1 MENPSEFNG
10 DVFDSLFDD
19 TTVQVDDQTAPSQTA
34 DVDVNP
40 DLIDDQPKEE
50 PTEID
55 PQEEP
60 IEETPS
66 DYITQFLS
74 SYGIENG
81 TITYEN
87 EDGTTED
94 VNFNDLDD
102 EEKLNILKEIS
113 SPNLSEDEIATINYL
128 RQNNATIQ
136 DVVEYYSQKAV
147 KDYIEKN
154 AGERT
159 YSVDAY
165 SDDEL
170 YVAELK
176 AKYADMTDEEMQA
189 DLNAAKENET
199 LFKKKVDIIRNQYKA
214 QEEEREKENARQQ
227 EERYNNFKD
236 SIYNQINDFSEIS
249 LDYKDTQSDSLSIED
264 SEKDA
269 IYKYIL
275 DRDADGATQ
284 FFKDINDPQKLVEM
298 AWFSLFGKDAISDI
312 SNYWK
317 TQLKNSRKADVS
329 KTQPRSQA
337 TVVKKDV
344 KPRDTFMDHHRFESV
359 IGGDD
364 LL

>member
-19 TTVQVDDQTAPSQTA
+19 NTTPVDDQTATSQTA

-40 DLIDDQPKEE
+40 DLIDDQPKDES
-50 PTEID
+50 TETNT
-55 PQEEP
+55 QEEST
-60 IEETPS
+60 EETHG
-66 DYITQFLS
+66 DYITKFLS
-74 SYGIENG
+74 NYGIENG

-102 EEKLNILKEIS
+102 EEKLNILREIS

-147 KDYIEKN
+147 RDYIEKN

-165 SDDEL
+165 SDDEI
-170 YVAELK
+170 YVAELRN
-176 AKYADMTDEEMQA
+176 KYADMTDEEIEA

-199 LFKKKVDIIRNQYKA
+199 LFKKKVDIIRNQYKVL
-214 QEEEREKENARQQ
+214 EEEREKETVRQQ

-269 IYKYIL
+269 IYRYIL

-298 AWFSLFGKDAISDI
+298 A
-312 SNYWK
+312 
-317 TQLKNSRKADVS
+317 
-329 KTQPRSQA
+329 
-337 TVVKKDV
+337 
-344 KPRDTFMDHHRFESV
+344 
-359 IGGDD
+359 
-364 LL
+364 

>member
-1 MENPSEFNG
+1 MENPSEVNG

-19 TTVQVDDQTAPSQTA
+19 MPPQGNEDSTAASQTEEVEVVTGDIMDDQSTET
-34 DVDVNP
+34 
-40 DLIDDQPKEE
+40 E
-50 PTEID
+50 PQVEST
-55 PQEEP
+55 
-60 IEETPS
+60 EETPN

-87 EDGTTED
+87 EDGTTEN

-113 SPNLSEDEIATINYL
+113 SPGLSEDEIATINYL

-147 KDYIEKN
+147 RDYIEKN
-154 AGERT
+154 AGDRT

-170 YVAELK
+170 YVAELRT
-176 AKYADMTDEEMQA
+176 KYADMTDEEIEA

-214 QEEEREKENARQQ
+214 QEEEREKETVRQQ
-227 EERYNNFKD
+227 EERYNSFKD

-269 IYKYIL
+269 IYRYIL

-298 AWFSLFGKDAISDI
+298 A
-312 SNYWK
+312 
-317 TQLKNSRKADVS
+317 
-329 KTQPRSQA
+329 
-337 TVVKKDV
+337 
-344 KPRDTFMDHHRFESV
+344 
-359 IGGDD
+359 
-364 LL
+364 

>member
-1 MENPSEFNG
+1 MENPSEVNG

-19 TTVQVDDQTAPSQTA
+19 MPPQGNEDSTAASQTEEVEVVTGDIMDDQSTET
-34 DVDVNP
+34 
-40 DLIDDQPKEE
+40 E
-50 PTEID
+50 PQVEST
-55 PQEEP
+55 
-60 IEETPS
+60 EETPN

-87 EDGTTED
+87 EDGTTEN

-113 SPNLSEDEIATINYL
+113 SPGLSEDEITTINYL

-147 KDYIEKN
+147 RDYIEKN
-154 AGERT
+154 AGDRT

-170 YVAELK
+170 YVAELRT
-176 AKYADMTDEEMQA
+176 KYADMTDEEIEA

-214 QEEEREKENARQQ
+214 QEEEREKESVRQQ
-227 EERYNNFKD
+227 EERYNNFKY

-269 IYKYIL
+269 IYRYIL

-298 AWFSLFGKDAISDI
+298 A
-312 SNYWK
+312 
-317 TQLKNSRKADVS
+317 
-329 KTQPRSQA
+329 
-337 TVVKKDV
+337 
-344 KPRDTFMDHHRFESV
+344 
-359 IGGDD
+359 
-364 LL
+364 